1 MTRQEFIADFRAAR
15 LAAKFRAATPT
26 PVGRSCVAAR
36 RVKPP
41 VPFILR
47 WDERARSV
55 GTVYLHMQ
63 AHGLALA
70 YHRKMWAARGFV
82 SLLMGGR

>member
-15 LAAKFRAATPT
+15 LAAKFRAGSAPT
-26 PVGRSCVAAR
+26 PAGRSCVAAR

-47 WDERARSV
+47 WDQQARAT
-55 GTVYLHMQ
+55 GAIYLHMR
-63 AHGLALA
+63 AFGLALA
-70 YHRKMWAARGFV
+70 YKRPTRV
-82 SLLMGGR
+82 GGGV